1 MSDIDQLFPV
11 SVGRAANSGL
21 TLAGLD
27 LAELAHA
34 WGTPLYLYD
43 AATVRQEAGSLQDLL
58 NAHYPGDREITYAAK
73 AYFSLGFARKLA
85 KMGLGV
91 DVVSLGELFTAK
103 KAGFQPERIHL
114 HGNNKS
120 EDELVSA
127 MQYGVH
133 AIVVDS
139 LEELAFLE
147 GIAGRLQ
154 NPARIW
160 LRITPGV
167 NVSTHPSIQTG
178 HAGSKFGLLVQDGQ
192 AAEGIQRAKASR
204 WLKLSGLHMH
214 LGSQI
219 FEAEPYREAVS
230 RLCDLAEEMDYIPQE
245 ISPGGGWGVPYT
257 PADQNQPLDTWVRA
271 ASGTVK
277 TEFERRSWPLPK
289 LILEPGRC
297 IAARAGVAIYSVG
310 TSKKGT
316 NGESIVALDGGMA
329 DNPRPA
335 LYQSRYSAVKVDQP
349 DAEPVWETSLVGKF
363 CESGDYMIHNI
374 GLPELKRD
382 DLVAIPVSGAYQIS
396 MASNYNLAQ
405 RPAVLWLD
413 GGSVEVLQ
421 AREKPEAMPY
431 WDEAGV

>member
-1 MSDIDQLFPV
+1 MSDIDRLFPIT
-11 SVGRAANSGL
+11 VGRTANGGL

-27 LAELAHA
+27 LAELAHT

-43 AATVRQEAGSLQDLL
+43 AATVRQEAGSLQNLL
-58 NAHYPGDREITYAAK
+58 NAHYPGDWEITYAAK

-85 KMGLGV
+85 HMGLGV
-91 DVVSLGELFTAK
+91 DVVSLGELYTAR

-127 MQYGVH
+127 LNFGVH

-147 GIAGRLQ
+147 GIAERLKKQ
-154 NPARIW
+154 APIW

-178 HAGSKFGLLVQDGQ
+178 HAASKFGLLVQDGQ
-192 AAEGIQRAKASR
+192 AAEGIQRAKTSR
-204 WLKLSGLHMH
+204 WLRLSGLHMH

-219 FEAEPYREAVS
+219 FEAEPYREAVA
-230 RLCDLAEEMDYIPQE
+230 RLCDLAEEMDFIPQE

-257 PADQNQPLDTWVRA
+257 LTDQDQPLETWVRA

-277 TEFERRSWPLPK
+277 TEFERRGWPLPK
-289 LILEPGRC
+289 MILEPGRR
-297 IAARAGVAIYSVG
+297 IAARAGVVVYSVG
-310 TSKKGT
+310 TSKKVNDT
-316 NGESIVALDGGMA
+316 ETIVALDGGMA

-335 LYQSRYSAVKVDQP
+335 LYQAQYSAVKVDQP
-349 DAEPVWETSLVGKF
+349 DAAPLRETSLVGKF
-363 CESGDYMIHNI
+363 CESGDYLIHKMA
-374 GLPELKRD
+374 LPELKRG
-382 DLVAIPVSGAYQIS
+382 DLVAMPVSGAYQIS

-413 GGSVEVLQ
+413 AGSVEVLQ
-421 AREKPEAMPY
+421 AREQPDAMPY
-431 WDEAGV
+431 WGEP